1 MRHGAPRGSF
11 GRSATWCIRTT
22 RISATRAPLPG
33 AVVPG
38 ARGLRAIM
46 ENIMLDVMYDIPS
59 QPNIKEVLISEEVVT
74 NREHPIVLYQKAA
87 ETA

>member
-1 MRHGAPRGSF
+1 MEGVHLRFTDGALTAIAREGLNRKS
-11 GRSATWCIRTT
+11 
-22 RISATRAPLPG
+22 
-33 AVVPG
+33 G

-46 ENIMLDVMYDIPS
+46 ENIMLDVMYDIPA

-74 NREHPIVLYQKAA
+74 NKEQPIVLYQKAA

>member
-1 MRHGAPRGSF
+1 
-11 GRSATWCIRTT
+11 
-22 RISATRAPLPG
+22 
-33 AVVPG
+33 
-38 ARGLRAIM
+38 M